1 MPHPS
6 ILLLAGEASGDYH
19 AAALVRDLKQL
30 RPEIR
35 VTGIGGHKLAQAGMN
50 LLFHYR
56 DINTIAL
63 SEGLSKIRHIFRAY
77 RTMKRELSSGRHD
90 LFIPVDYPDVNLRLC
105 RFARNARIPV
115 CYYISPQVW
124 AWRKGRIRSIAARVD
139 RMMTIFPFEE
149 TLYRAAGVRADFV
162 GHTMVRDLALPLER
176 EVAKR
181 ALGIDPQTTAIAIL
195 PGSRPAEI
203 QRMLPVMCEAAR
215 MHLSDHA
222 DAVFLLPV
230 AGDHLLPMIRDIL
243 ASLRV
248 PVTLTSSDA
257 AGVMAACDYGL
268 VTSGTA
274 TLQAA
279 LVGMPHAVVYKLDP
293 LTWLFALKILKPL
306 VMDKDIHVA
315 IANVLSIS
323 REKDP
328 EGPIQIMLDAGY
340 RIPCQECGRPLFVPE
355 LLQDQAS
362 ARNMAA
368 WLEKFG
374 SDIRLRQAM
383 ERGFS
388 LVRRMLAPPDDGR
401 TPAWIVLDCLSAVEN
416 QRAREH

>member
-1 MPHPS
+1 MTPPS

-35 VTGIGGHKLAQAGMN
+35 VSGIGGDKLAKAGMN

-63 SEGLSKIRHIFRAY
+63 SEGLSRIRHIFQAY
-77 RTMKRELSSGRHD
+77 RTMKRELTSGVHN

-105 RFARNARIPV
+105 RFARNAGVAV

-124 AWRKGRIRSIAARVD
+124 AWRKGRIRTIAARVD

-149 TLYRAAGVRADFV
+149 ALYRDAGVRADFV

-176 EVAKR
+176 EVAKK
-181 ALGIDPQTTAIAIL
+181 ALGIGPQATAIAIL

-215 MHLSDHA
+215 MHRSNHP

-243 ASLRV
+243 ASFGV
-248 PVTLTSSDA
+248 PVTLISSDA

-279 LVGMPHAVVYKLDP
+279 LVGMPHAVAYKLDP

-323 REKDP
+323 REKDSD
-328 EGPIQIMLDAGY
+328 GPIQIMLDAGY

-368 WLEKFG
+368 WLEKFS
-374 SDIRLRQAM
+374 SDIRLRQTM

-388 LVRRMLAPPDDGR
+388 VVRRMLSPPDDGR
-401 TPAWIVLDCLSAVEN
+401 TPARIVLDCLSAVEN
-416 QRAREH
+416 QRAREP